1 MSRDEEIERVEAIL
15 NQIVASG
22 VAEEALLDQ
31 MEKFERGIPFTRLAR
46 PCTIGDGIHVIEPT
60 EFPELKEAFSEATGN
75 GRVTKFVPASGAAS
89 RMFKSLI
96 GYMHGCEG
104 NRDDIADDVKTF
116 GEKFIGSITQFAF
129 YRQLKDVLAENG
141 QRLDALLEAGDHAT
155 ILKYILTDAGLN
167 YANLPKG
174 LILFHN
180 AEEGAR
186 SAFVEH
192 LEEAVNYAMDNNRVA
207 RVHFT
212 VPPEFHEAIENH
224 VKQACSRYE
233 QAGIRFD
240 ITYSTQKTSSRTLA
254 VDMENN
260 PIRANDEL
268 LVFRPAGHGALLENL
283 NDLRGDIIFIKNIDN
298 VVPDHLKPETYTYK
312 QLLGGYLV
320 MLQKKIFAA
329 LNRLDDKQVNAEE
342 LASVSHFLQ
351 KELGGRLPEDYDDYT
366 DSAKREYLFGRLH
379 RPLRVCGMV
388 KNLGEPGGGPFWLT
402 EGEEC
407 PLQIVESAQVELDNE
422 DQKKI
427 FDASTHFNPV
437 DLICGVRDHKGQP
450 YNLTRYVD
458 LNLGL
463 ISCKSKNGRELKAL
477 ELPGL
482 WNGSMAYWNTV
493 FVEVPLSTFNPV
505 KTVNDLLRE
514 EHQKTL

>member
-1 MSRDEEIERVEAIL
+1 MNRDAEIERVEAIL
-15 NQIVASG
+15 HQIVTSG

-31 MEKFERGIPFTRLAR
+31 MEKFERGIPYTRLAK
-46 PCTIGDGIHVIEPT
+46 PCTIGDGIHVIAPE
-60 EFPELKEAFSEATGN
+60 EFPACNEAFSVAASA

-96 GYMHGCEG
+96 GYMHGCQD
-104 NRDDIADDVKTF
+104 NKNDIADDVRDF
-116 GEKFIGSITQFAF
+116 GEKFINSLKQFAF
-129 YRQLKDVLAENG
+129 YGELKDALAKDDL
-141 QRLDALLEAGDHAT
+141 RLDALLETEDHAT
-155 ILKYILTDAGLN
+155 ILKYVLTEAGLN

-180 AEEGAR
+180 SESGPR

-192 LEEAVNYAMDNNRVA
+192 LEEAVNYALDDDRVA

-212 VPPEFHEAIENH
+212 VPPEFQDAIEDH
-224 VKQACSRYE
+224 ITAACKKYE
-233 QAGIRFD
+233 DRGIRFE
-240 ITYSTQKTSSRTLA
+240 ISYSIQKESSRTLA

-260 PIRANDEL
+260 PVRHDDEL

-283 NDLRGDIIFIKNIDN
+283 NDLAGDIVFIKNIDN
-298 VVPDHLKPETYTYK
+298 VVPDRLKPETYTYK
-312 QLLGGYLV
+312 KLLGGYLV
-320 MLQKKIFAA
+320 MLQKKIFSALEKLENENIDAA
-329 LNRLDDKQVNAEE
+329 QLSTISTFITE
-342 LASVSHFLQ
+342 
-351 KELGGRLPEDYDDYT
+351 ELGGNLPAGYGDYSE
-366 DSAKREYLFGRLH
+366 SAQRKYLYGRLH

-407 PLQIVESAQVELDNE
+407 PLQIVESAQVELDNAE
-422 DQKKI
+422 QKAI

-437 DLICGVRDHKGQP
+437 DLICGVRDHKGEP
-450 YNLTRYVD
+450 YNLTQYID
-458 LNLGL
+458 LDLGL

-482 WNGSMAYWNTV
+482 WNGSMAFWNTV
-493 FVEVPLSTFNPV
+493 FIEVPLITFNPV

-514 EHQKTL
+514 EHQ